1 MPVTVPMDIMTPLA
15 MAIPAAMAVAIHAC
29 GLLAVAVAASSHP
42 YSHLPCRW
50 HHGRLQLILICR
62 SRLGEMASSN
72 TSSMDDCTLLR
83 CSIELP
89 CPSMLNVR
97 LSHIRCQSRMPAHL
111 PIRSLARMRVRPP
124 SCMPAASMCR
134 CVREGA
140 VGRVF
145 RFRTGRELDLRIG
158 LVRPPRCCRK
168 TLELRACALV
178 GAFIHRPRTC
188 PPT

>member
-1 MPVTVPMDIMTPLA
+1 MHACMPVTVPMDIMTPPA

-42 YSHLPCRW
+42 YSHLPCRG

-62 SRLGEMASSN
+62 SRLEEMASSN

-111 PIRSLARMRVRPP
+111 PIPSLACARARPLACPLHRCADACVKAP
-124 SCMPAASMCR
+124 SAEFFDSRRAASWIC
-134 CVREGA
+134 GP
-140 VGRVF
+140 
-145 RFRTGRELDLRIG
+145 D
-158 LVRPPRCCRK
+158 
-168 TLELRACALV
+168 
-178 GAFIHRPRTC
+178 
-188 PPT
+188 

>member
-42 YSHLPCRW
+42 YRDSHLPCRW
-50 HHGRLQLILICR
+50 HHGRLQLISICR
-62 SRLGEMASSN
+62 SRLEEMASSN
-72 TSSMDDCTLLR
+72 TSSMDDCTSLR
-83 CSIELP
+83 CSIELA
-89 CPSMLNVR
+89 CPSMLNFR

-158 LVRPPRCCRK
+158 LV
-168 TLELRACALV
+168 
-178 GAFIHRPRTC
+178 
-188 PPT
+188 